1 MKAVIQNMS
10 NMEGD
15 DVARYTQKNFDAIGL
30 ALNGNIEFGAN
41 IRSSTSVAVFL
52 AAGQIVEVPH
62 SLGRIPQ
69 GYIVIK
75 QNAAGSVLTSEQT
88 NPWTGTKIYL
98 NASAA
103 MTATLI
109 IV

>member
-1 MKAVIQNMS
+1 MKAVIQNIS

-15 DVARYTQKNFDAIGL
+15 DVARYASTNFDAIGL

-41 IRSSTSVAVFL
+41 IRSSTSIAVFL
-52 AAGQIVEVPH
+52 VAGQVVAVPH
-62 SLGRIPQ
+62 KLGRTPQ
-69 GYIVIK
+69 GYFVIK
-75 QNAAGSVLTSEQT
+75 QDAAGSVLTSELT
-88 NPWTGTKIYL
+88 NPWTSTVIYL